1 MTNHKFSLLHL
12 KLNKAQRNRLK
23 RCRWKKIPMHES
35 EREINKKKKKLY
47 PPLSLGVMVS
57 LSVLTPLSLKISHFL
72 LPAHNKHT
80 SFSHT
85 KIAIIIK
92 WKMCFWG
99 LDFYSNRKNEMRKI
113 ERIWWIRL
121 SLTLM
126 KTKLKTLN
134 WRSR

>member
-12 KLNKAQRNRLK
+12 KLKKAQRK
-23 RCRWKKIPMHES
+23 MKKIPMHES

-47 PPLSLGVMVS
+47 PPRSLGVMVS

-92 WKMCFWG
+92 
-99 LDFYSNRKNEMRKI
+99 
-113 ERIWWIRL
+113 
-121 SLTLM
+121 
-126 KTKLKTLN
+126 
-134 WRSR
+134 